1 VPELPEVETIR
12 RDLVPRVVGRRFT
25 AVEVMAGAEK
35 VVALPSP
42 AEFRRALPGLRIEG
56 IERRGKYLLFSLS
69 DGRYLIVHLRMT
81 GALIHR
87 SAGAPADGYL
97 RVRFSLDDKTELRY
111 TDLRKLGM
119 MWLVDDPTLVVGKL
133 GPDALEAL
141 LPTTLRSLLAGRR
154 APIKVVLMDQARLA
168 GLGNIYADEALFEAG
183 VHPRR
188 PAGSLAWDEVER
200 LHRAV
205 GEVLREAMG
214 HRGSSFRDYVD
225 AEGKEGMHQLH
236 VKVYRRSGEPCHVCG
251 AAIERIKLGGRS
263 SHFCPHC
270 QR

>member
-1 VPELPEVETIR
+1 LPELPEVETIR

-25 AVEVMAGAEK
+25 AVEVMPGAEK

-42 AEFRRALPGLRIEG
+42 AEFRQALPGLRIEG
-56 IERRGKYLLFSLS
+56 IERRGKYLLFPLS

-87 SAGAPADGYL
+87 PAGAPADGYL
-97 RVRFSLDDKTELRY
+97 RVRLVLDDKTELRY

-119 MWLVDDPTLVVGKL
+119 MWLVDDPAPVVGGL

-141 LPTTLRSLLAGRR
+141 LPETLRSLLDGRR
-154 APIKVVLMDQARLA
+154 APVKVVLMDQARLA
-168 GLGNIYADEALFEAG
+168 GLGNIYADEALFLAG
-183 VHPRR
+183 VRPQR
-188 PAGSLAWDEVER
+188 PAGGLTGAEMKR

-225 AEGKEGMHQLH
+225 AEGRGGEHQLH
-236 VKVYRRSGEPCHVCG
+236 VKVYRRSGEPCYVCG

-263 SHFCPHC
+263 THFCPRC
-270 QR
+270 QK